1 MSNFAKS
8 RRCFK
13 QIDWRKA
20 EAAIDKLVAGQP
32 ADPEIL
38 YTSAVIKRLL
48 KKQDAALLALDQLHD
63 TWPEHSRGYQEK
75 GLIWMARRNS
85 GRSRRGF

>member
-1 MSNFAKS
+1 MLQAN
-8 RRCFK
+8 RLEE
-13 QIDWRKA
+13 A

-63 TWPEHSRGYQEK
+63 AWPELATDSR
-75 GLIWMARRNS
+75 
-85 GRSRRGF
+85 